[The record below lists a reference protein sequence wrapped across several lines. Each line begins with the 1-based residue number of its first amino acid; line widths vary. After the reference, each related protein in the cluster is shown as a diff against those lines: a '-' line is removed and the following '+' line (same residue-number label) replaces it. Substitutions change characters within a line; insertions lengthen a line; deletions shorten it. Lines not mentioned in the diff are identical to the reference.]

1 MSEICKDCIQVETL
15 KNELHEVKQKVNE
28 LSEKVNT
35 LEKDTAINQ
44 EQTKMVFKI
53 LTEIKD
59 SIEKIGNKIDE
70 IESRPSK
77 LLYSV
82 AGGVIVAIILVGFKF
97 INK

>member
-1 MSEICKDCIQVETL
+1 MGETCKDCLQVENL
-15 KNELHEVKQKVNE
+15 KDEINDLKLLFKELEIKINKV
-28 LSEKVNT
+28 
-35 LEKDTAINQ
+35 EKDTAVNQ

-82 AGGVIVAIILVGFKF
+82 AGGILVAIIIVGFKF
-97 INK
+97 VGK

>member
-1 MSEICKDCIQVETL
+1 MSENCKDCIQVDTL
-15 KNELHEVKQKVNE
+15 KDEVSELKAKVNE
-28 LSEKVNT
+28 LAEKVNRI
-35 LEKDTAINQ
+35 EKDTAINQ

-59 SIEKIGNKIDE
+59 SIEKISNKIDE

-82 AGGVIVAIILVGFKF
+82 AGGVIVAIIMVGFKF
-97 INK
+97 IGK

>member
-1 MSEICKDCIQVETL
+1 MGETCKDCLQVENL
-15 KNELHEVKQKVNE
+15 KDEVNDLKLLFKELEIKINKV
-28 LSEKVNT
+28 
-35 LEKDTAINQ
+35 EKDTAVNQ

-59 SIEKIGNKIDE
+59 SIEKISNKIDE

-82 AGGVIVAIILVGFKF
+82 AGGILVAIIMVGFKF
-97 INK
+97 VGK

>member
-1 MSEICKDCIQVETL
+1 MSENCKDCLQLETL
-15 KNELHEVKQKVNE
+15 KSEASELKIRVNKLE
-28 LSEKVNT
+28 EKVNT
-35 LEKDTAINQ
+35 IEKDTAINQ

-59 SIEKIGNKIDE
+59 SIEKISDKFDE

-82 AGGVIVAIILVGFKF
+82 AGGIIVAIIMVGFKF
-97 INK
+97 IGK

>member
-1 MSEICKDCIQVETL
+1 MSENCKDCLQVETL
-15 KNELHEVKQKVNE
+15 KSEVSELKIKVDFLNEKINRI
-28 LSEKVNT
+28 
-35 LEKDTAINQ
+35 EKDTAINQ

-59 SIEKIGNKIDE
+59 SIEKISNKIDE

-82 AGGVIVAIILVGFKF
+82 AGGIIVAIIMVGFKF
-97 INK
+97 IGK

>member
-1 MSEICKDCIQVETL
+1 MSEACKDCIQVENL
-15 KNELHEVKQKVNE
+15 KNEIVDLKSKVKVLEDKVN
-28 LSEKVNT
+28 KV
-35 LEKDTAINQ
+35 EKDTAINQ

-59 SIEKIGNKIDE
+59 SIEKIANKIDE

-82 AGGVIVAIILVGFKF
+82 AGGIIVAIIMVGFKF
-97 INK
+97 IGK

>member
-1 MSEICKDCIQVETL
+1 MSEICKDCMQVENL
-15 KNELHEVKQKVNE
+15 KEEVCDLKTVVKELESKVN
-28 LSEKVNT
+28 KI
-35 LEKDTAINQ
+35 EKDTAVNQ

-70 IESRPSK
+70 IESRPNK

-82 AGGVIVAIILVGFKF
+82 AGGVIVAIIIAGFKF
-97 INK
+97 IGK

>member
-1 MSEICKDCIQVETL
+1 MSENCKDCLQLETL
-15 KNELHEVKQKVNE
+15 KSEVSELKTKVNKLE
-28 LSEKVNT
+28 EKINVI
-35 LEKDTAINQ
+35 EKDTAINQ

-59 SIEKIGNKIDE
+59 SIEKISNKFDE

-82 AGGVIVAIILVGFKF
+82 AGGIIVAIIMAGFKF
-97 INK
+97 IGK